1 MSRIEQLIAELCPD
15 GVEFKELGEIGEF
28 IRGNGL
34 QKKDFTESGLGCIHY
49 GQIFTYYGRTAV
61 KTKSFVAPS
70 FAKKL
75 RKAQKGNLVI
85 ATTSENVE
93 DVCKAVVWLGEEEI
107 AISGD
112 AYIYKHNQSPK
123 YIAYFYQTQMFFNK
137 KLKYATGTKVI
148 RVSGDNMAKI
158 KIPIPPLPIQ
168 QEIVRILDT
177 FTDLDAELQAEL
189 EARKKQYEHY
199 RNQLL
204 NFEGKEVEWKML
216 GDLTDFMNGK
226 GHEKEIVENGKYIV
240 VNSKFIST
248 DGTIKKYSNNQLSPI
263 YIDDILIVMSDLP
276 NGKALAK
283 CFYVEKDNVYTL
295 NQRIGRLSVNYKYEV
310 TPKYIF
316 FILNRN
322 KQLLKYDNGSDQ
334 TNLRKNQIL
343 EIKIPIPPLAEQERI
358 VSILD
363 KFEALVNDELPA
375 EIAARRKQY
384 EHYREKLLT
393 FEPLVS

>member
-1 MSRIEQLIAELCPD
+1 MSSIEQLISEDCSR
-15 GVEFKELGEIGEF
+15 GVEYTKLVDIAQILYGFPFQSKMFTEDEKYIPLIRIRDIKQGKASIYYKGSFLPEFIIKKGDMIVGMDGEF
-28 IRGNGL
+28 NLNKWNDR
-34 QKKDFTESGLGCIHY
+34 ESILN
-49 GQIFTYYGRTAV
+49 QR
-61 KTKSFVAPS
+61 
-70 FAKKL
+70 
-75 RKAQKGNLVI
+75 
-85 ATTSENVE
+85 
-93 DVCKAVVWLGEEEI
+93 VCKIVSNNEKI
-107 AISGD
+107 ANNNYLFHLLIPLFKKIESETSGSTV
-112 AYIYKHNQSPK
+112 KHLS
-123 YIAYFYQTQMFFNK
+123 AR
-137 KLKYATGTKVI
+137 VI
-148 RVSGDNMAKI
+148 QNI
-158 KIPIPPLPIQ
+158 IIPLPPLPIQ

>member
-15 GVEFKELGEIGEF
+15 GVEWKELGEVCSIFDGTHQTPHYTNEGIKFVSVENISSLYETKKYISKVDFDKLYRVKPQLNDIFMTRIGTIGACAIVDRDDDLAFYVTLTLIRPFQNIVNSRF
-28 IRGNGL
+28 IKYIIESSIG
-34 QKKDFTESGLGCIHY
+34 QKELIK
-49 GQIFTYYGRTAV
+49 RTLVYAV
-61 KTKSFVAPS
+61 PIKI
-70 FAKKL
+70 
-75 RKAQKGNLVI
+75 N
-85 ATTSENVE
+85 
-93 DVCKAVVWLGEEEI
+93 LGEI
-107 AISGD
+107 G
-112 AYIYKHNQSPK
+112 
-123 YIAYFYQTQMFFNK
+123 
-137 KLKYATGTKVI
+137 
-148 RVSGDNMAKI
+148 KI

-334 TNLRKNQIL
+334 TNLRKNHIL